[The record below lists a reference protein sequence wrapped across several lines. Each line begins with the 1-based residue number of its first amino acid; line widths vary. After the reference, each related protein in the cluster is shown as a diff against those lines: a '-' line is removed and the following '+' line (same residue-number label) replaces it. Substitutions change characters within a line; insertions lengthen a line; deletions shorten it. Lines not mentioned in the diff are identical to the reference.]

1 MIPLTLNPEG
11 FNDGLMKISRDLEA
25 PCAWKLA
32 RTVGRGPIVNKTTK
46 TNR

>member
-11 FNDGLMKISRDLEA
+11 FNDGLMKISGDSEP

-32 RTVGRGPIVNKTTK
+32 RTVVCGAHGNKIK
-46 TNR
+46 L